1 MGKNRDFSKFPNAIT
16 VLDNGNVGIG
26 TSTPTSIGAYRSLTM
41 NGVDGCIIDLDF
53 NGSDNGRIYTSSEA
67 AIGIESL
74 STTRPLAFKTQNGSG
89 SIERMTITPAGNI
102 GINNTSPTGRL
113 HINSNDTPTISG
125 TNPTG
130 AFVIQSTA
138 STALTMGVFENNPFY
153 GWMQMRHGNL
163 ANTTYGLAIQPLG
176 GNVGIGTSSPTCI
189 LEVARNNGGSTGGQI
204 ALRNNSS
211 STLNSATEIS
221 FLNDTGASASGT
233 RNGRIISQMENVGN
247 GASNMQFWTWNGSAD
262 AERVR
267 ITNVGNVG
275 IATSSPSFRLDV
287 SDAGSVING
296 TATIGSNMKGIRIYN
311 TNSAINNNAIGLWFS
326 TGPHQAGIAS
336 FRATADTTWE
346 TSLAFY
352 THVNTTSNLN
362 DATEKMRISGEG
374 YVTKPS
380 QPSFYATS
388 TAGSTSYGS
397 GEVIVFNSTRHNIG
411 SHYNTSNG
419 RFTAPVA
426 GRYLFSVN
434 VYAYGG
440 YQTAI
445 VLTVNGSQYTVQDV
459 SPYLFV
465 GAEVGNITDGFSLI
479 WDLAAGDYI
488 EVRARVGNNAQI
500 YRAHSHFSGQLLS

>member
-26 TSTPTSIGAYRSLTM
+26 
-41 NGVDGCIIDLDF
+41 N
-53 NGSDNGRIYTSSEA
+53 
-67 AIGIESL
+67 
-74 STTRPLAFKTQNGSG
+74 
-89 SIERMTITPAGNI
+89 
-102 GINNTSPTGRL
+102 
-113 HINSNDTPTISG
+113 
-125 TNPTG
+125 TNPYSKLDVRGGGISQTTTDFAAGSAGTVIYMRTG
-130 AFVIQSTA
+130 AT
-138 STALTMGVFENNPFY
+138 TG
-153 GWMQMRHGNL
+153 
-163 ANTTYGLAIQPLG
+163 NTTYGLIQVGNTGDNAAGNLVLNQFG
-176 GNVGIGTSSPTCI
+176 GNVGIGTSSPTCV

-204 ALRNNSS
+204 ALRNSSS

-267 ITNVGNVG
+267 VTSAGNVG
-275 IATSSPSFRLDV
+275 IGVSSPAFKLDV
-287 SDAGSVING
+287 SEAGSVING

-311 TNSAINNNAIGLWFS
+311 SVTATNNSAVGLWFS

-380 QPSFYATS
+380 QPSFMA
-388 TAGSTSYGS
+388 AGNSGS
-397 GEVIVFNSTRHNIG
+397 ISVSGGNVLVFNANR
-411 SHYNTSNG
+411 YNTGGHFNTGNG
-419 RFTAPVA
+419 RFTAPVT
-426 GRYLFSVN
+426 GKYLFSWN
-434 VYAYGG
+434 IYYFGG
-440 YQTAI
+440 YTSAI
-445 VLTVNGSQYTVQDV
+445 VLAINGSQYSPADVVPYVYRSSTDPEGTAGCTVQ
-459 SPYLFV
+459 L
-465 GAEVGNITDGFSLI
+465 
-479 WDLAAGDYI
+479 DLSANDYV
-488 EVRARVGNNAQI
+488 EVRVRASYGAFQI
-500 YRAHSHFSGQLLS
+500 YMSHSYFTGHLLG